1 MIDAFFL
8 IRHFCYFS
16 LRLNSKNWSQT
27 FAAVHW
33 KKLSNG
39 SHVIVKKNN
48 LSKSK
53 SIWFV
58 LYALFCLLLLFFSG
72 VFCFFFQRKHTC
84 VITYIPAV
92 WKEQKLVCFKEK
104 YYFKKWTKHRFR
116 YFIST
121 LWLYLGYTVSKIS
134 PLIVL
139 LSLLSLPCCQPC
151 IKEGRVATHLLDP
164 NFWRILGIFFLNF
177 RKNSQIRDNLNQK
190 FRSSRRICDSKKYLV
205 NNIKASIKDII

>member
-1 MIDAFFL
+1 MLCFACCCCFF
-8 IRHFCYFS
+8 RGFFC
-16 LRLNSKNWSQT
+16 
-27 FAAVHW
+27 V
-33 KKLSNG
+33 
-39 SHVIVKKNN
+39 
-48 LSKSK
+48 
-53 SIWFV
+53 
-58 LYALFCLLLLFFSG
+58 
-72 VFCFFFQRKHTC
+72 FFQRKHTC
-84 VITYIPAV
+84 VITYVPAV

-139 LSLLSLPCCQPC
+139 LSLLSLPCCQSY
-151 IKEGRVATHLLDP
+151 IKEGRMATHLLDP
-164 NFWRILGIFFLNF
+164 NFWRILEIFSLNF

-205 NNIKASIKDII
+205 NNVKASIKDII